1 MPFNQVTDGKFECLP
16 AVSQNNS
23 EVPVADMGDT
33 NQGSTPTYAGDN
45 GDASS
50 DMVEVGSPERL
61 NHDSD
66 DSDDEL
72 FVSQSPKIPRGAVII
87 DLTDEPEAVSAARA
101 EAMKGVVYLTGHA
114 PIKEEEDEERILPV
128 AFKDD
133 QGSPS
138 SDGGDDHDS
147 DSGRES
153 EFELDTEG
161 PLSDGEQPAK
171 QLRRHP
177 GNTNKKKPEQAHQ
190 RLQMSTDEE
199 LREMF
204 DEHGR
209 LEEKREHGPLSP
221 SEKIKFHK
229 LASKISRMERVA
241 ELMEKHGPKANQGGR
256 SVVQQQANGTPSNEA
271 QNRQAPRTSK
281 QYWGQHY
288 AKKKKEEQED
298 RKRKKTIRTNM
309 QVMFAPESAIAARAA
324 HGDVT
329 LQGPIQ
335 ATRNREAAIRAVKGP
350 GAKRGDHIELTR
362 AVQSFGKGQMQPD
375 PGTGRWILKGMSSA
389 LYNHQVVGTSWM
401 QSREHAPEA
410 PYGGIVADHM
420 GLGKTIQT
428 IATMAANMPT
438 QKDTEAGIRMTL
450 IATLTPLIPQW
461 TNEMIKHFSII
472 DARNIHHFRASRDV
486 TPFWTNALFV

>member
-1 MPFNQVTDGKFECLP
+1 MPFNQVTDGKFECLA

-101 EAMKGVVYLTGHA
+101 EAMKGVVYLTGDA

-161 PLSDGEQPAK
+161 PLSDESSLPSNSDAILGIRT
-171 QLRRHP
+171 RRNP
-177 GNTNKKKPEQAHQ
+177 NRPTNDCKCRRMKSCA
-190 RLQMSTDEE
+190 RCSTSTAAWK
-199 LREMF
+199 
-204 DEHGR
+204 
-209 LEEKREHGPLSP
+209 KRE
-221 SEKIKFHK
+221 
-229 LASKISRMERVA
+229 
-241 ELMEKHGPKANQGGR
+241 
-256 SVVQQQANGTPSNEA
+256 T
-271 QNRQAPRTSK
+271 
-281 QYWGQHY
+281 
-288 AKKKKEEQED
+288 
-298 RKRKKTIRTNM
+298 
-309 QVMFAPESAIAARAA
+309 
-324 HGDVT
+324 
-329 LQGPIQ
+329 
-335 ATRNREAAIRAVKGP
+335 
-350 GAKRGDHIELTR
+350 
-362 AVQSFGKGQMQPD
+362 
-375 PGTGRWILKGMSSA
+375 
-389 LYNHQVVGTSWM
+389 VG
-401 QSREHAPEA
+401 
-410 PYGGIVADHM
+410 
-420 GLGKTIQT
+420 L
-428 IATMAANMPT
+428 
-438 QKDTEAGIRMTL
+438 
-450 IATLTPLIPQW
+450 
-461 TNEMIKHFSII
+461 
-472 DARNIHHFRASRDV
+472 
-486 TPFWTNALFV
+486 